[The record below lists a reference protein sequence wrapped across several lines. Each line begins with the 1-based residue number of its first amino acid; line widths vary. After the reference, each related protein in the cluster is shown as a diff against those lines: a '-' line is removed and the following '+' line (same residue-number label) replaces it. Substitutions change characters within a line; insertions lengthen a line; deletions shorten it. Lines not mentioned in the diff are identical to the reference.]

1 MAWAKTW
8 VSAFA
13 LTALLAV
20 GCGGGSGAN
29 TSPEERGESTATTS
43 SGGED
48 PTEGGRRRATAGV
61 DCDFGGAAE
70 STCQRGLFCC
80 YGPPDN
86 PGDHGQCMAECP
98 EY

>member
-1 MAWAKTW
+1 MAWGTTW
-8 VSAFA
+8 ACACVLVLAF
-13 LTALLAV
+13 
-20 GCGGGSGAN
+20 GCGGGGAD
-29 TSPEERGESTATTS
+29 TASDEGGGSATAPPS

-48 PTEGGRRRATAGV
+48 PTDGGRRRATAGV

-70 STCQRGLFCC
+70 ATCERGLFCC